1 MVRTIR
7 VVIELAEGGP
17 TAREVVAVV
26 VLVHHPTPPQSRF
39 LNSGGGSAS
48 REGEV
53 GDAGVGK

>member
-17 TAREVVAVV
+17 TARVVVAVV

-39 LNSGGGSAS
+39 LNRLRAPYAFH
-48 REGEV
+48 RAEEQ
-53 GDAGVGK
+53 